1 MGWRRKALIFVGS
14 AGVLALAGG
23 WWLSAPQTID
33 PSALPS
39 HSADLANGER
49 MFLAGGCASCHAAPG
64 AQGEARLVL
73 AGGLGLESP
82 FGTFYA
88 PNLSS
93 GNEGIGD
100 WSDIDFA
107 NAMVRGVS
115 PDGAHY
121 YPAFPYTSYQRMRV
135 PDLLD
140 LKAYLDTLPPDS
152 TPSREHEVGFPFN
165 VRRGLGL
172 WKLLY
177 LDGDPLVPDPSWS
190 EQQALGAYLV
200 EGPGHCQECHTPRD
214 RFGGLIDE
222 RAFAGA
228 ANLEGEGFNP
238 NITPHPDGLASW
250 TAGDIAFVLESG
262 FTPQFDSLGG
272 SMGSVITNFSQLS
285 ASDREAVAAY
295 LLSLEPLP
303 TQR

>member
-1 MGWRRKALIFVGS
+1 MGLVRKL
-14 AGVLALAGG
+14 AGLAVLAGAAILAGG
-23 WWLSAPQTID
+23 WWLSAPSTLD
-33 PSALPS
+33 ETVLPT
-39 HSADLANGER
+39 HEPDLAKGER

-73 AGGLGLESP
+73 AGGLGLASP
-82 FGTFYA
+82 FGTFFA
-88 PNLSS
+88 PNLSPGS
-93 GNEGIGD
+93 EGIGG
-100 WSDIDFA
+100 WSDLDFV
-107 NAMVRGVS
+107 NAMMRGVS

-135 PDLLD
+135 PDILD
-140 LKAYLDTLPPDS
+140 LKAYLDTLPQDA
-152 TPSREHEVGFPFN
+152 TPSREHAVGFPFS

-177 LDGDPLVPDPSWS
+177 LDGEPFVADPAWS
-190 EQQALGAYLV
+190 EQEAWGAYLV
-200 EGPGHCQECHTPRD
+200 EGPGHCQECHTARD
-214 RFGGLIDE
+214 QFGGRLTE

-228 ANLEGEGFNP
+228 ANPEGEGFNP
-238 NITPHPDGLASW
+238 NITPHGDGLASW
-250 TAGDIAFVLESG
+250 SAGDIAFVLESG

-272 SMGSVITNFSQLS
+272 AMGSVVTNFSQLS
-285 ASDREAVAAY
+285 ATDRDAVAAY